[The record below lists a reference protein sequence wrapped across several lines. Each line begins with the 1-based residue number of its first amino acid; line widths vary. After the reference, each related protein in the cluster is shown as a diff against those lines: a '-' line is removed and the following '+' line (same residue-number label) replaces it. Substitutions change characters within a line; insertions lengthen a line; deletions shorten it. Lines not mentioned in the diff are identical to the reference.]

1 MAILTWRKRV
11 ANRER
16 FFLPCGSPVKLTYML
31 NIDDNGCEC
40 LCCTGQTDLYAEIQS
55 YRDGCDLAMLLRN
68 IDPNAL
74 NSMVSSF
81 SADDIVNSGIVDYAT
96 MPSTLGGMFN
106 LVQKGENLFN
116 GLPEEIRAEFNYS
129 VKNFVSQFGTADF
142 NAILSKYASPVAQT
156 ANTGVNVPDD
166 KKQSSEPKN
175 EPKNEPKTKKGDK
188 E

>member
-16 FFLPCGSPVKLTYML
+16 FFMPVGDALKKTYML
-31 NIDDNGCEC
+31 NIDDDGCEC
-40 LCCTGQTDLYAEIQS
+40 LVCTGQTDLYAEIQS
-55 YRDGCDLAMLLRN
+55 YREGCDLAMLLRN

-81 SADDIVNSGIVDYAT
+81 SADDLVNSGIVDYAT
-96 MPSTLGGMFN
+96 MPTTLGGMFN

-142 NAILSKYASPVAQT
+142 NAILSKYASPQAQIEQP
-156 ANTGVNVPDD
+156 GD
-166 KKQSSEPKN
+166 KVLDISKDSSESN
-175 EPKNEPKTKKGDK
+175 NEPKTKKGDK
-188 E
+188 

>member
-16 FFLPCGSPVKLTYML
+16 FFMPVGDALKKTYML
-31 NIDDNGCEC
+31 NIDDDGCEC
-40 LCCTGQTDLYAEIQS
+40 LVCTGQTDLYAEIQS
-55 YRDGCDLAMLLRN
+55 YREGCDLAMLLRN

-81 SADDIVNSGIVDYAT
+81 SADDLVNSGIVDYAT
-96 MPSTLGGMFN
+96 MPTTLGGMFN

-142 NAILSKYASPVAQT
+142 NAILSKYASPQAQT
-156 ANTGVNVPDD
+156 EQSGDKVPDIP
-166 KKQSSEPKN
+166 KEPSGPKN
-175 EPKNEPKTKKGDK
+175 ESKTKKGDK